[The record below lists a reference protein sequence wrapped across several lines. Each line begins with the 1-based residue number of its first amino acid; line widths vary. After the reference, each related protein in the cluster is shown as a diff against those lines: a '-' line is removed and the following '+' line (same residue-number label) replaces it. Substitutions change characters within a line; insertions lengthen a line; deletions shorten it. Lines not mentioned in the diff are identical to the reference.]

1 MDKYIS
7 VKEFARQVGVS
18 SQAIYQRLDKDLKPF
33 LKVVDN
39 KKKLDIRAF
48 KLFNLE
54 NDEQQIDKENDKELT
69 KILQETLRV
78 LSRQLEAKDQQIS
91 DLNKRLKEAQ
101 ELNKNNQILLGG
113 EQSRTNPALRIG
125 AVAGDKYAEQVS
137 EKQGFFARIFKK
149 K

>member
-7 VKEFARQVGVS
+7 IKEFAHQVGVS

-48 KLFNLE
+48 RLFNLE
-54 NDEQQIDKENDKELT
+54 NVEQQIDKETDKELT

-113 EQSRTNPALRIG
+113 EQSRTNPSLRIG
-125 AVAGDKYAEQVS
+125 DVAGDRYADEVP
-137 EKQGFFARIFKK
+137 EKRGFFARMFKK